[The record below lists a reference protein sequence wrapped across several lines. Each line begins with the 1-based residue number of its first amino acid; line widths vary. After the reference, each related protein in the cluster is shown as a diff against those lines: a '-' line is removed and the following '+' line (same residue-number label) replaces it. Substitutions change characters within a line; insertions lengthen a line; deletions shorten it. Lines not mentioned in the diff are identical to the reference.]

1 MKTGYDKSVLRLH
14 LTHVMKQFKGA
25 VLSIGI
31 FSFFI
36 NLLMLTGPIYMLQVY
51 DRVLVSR
58 SIPTLVSLS
67 ILMVGLYFLMGFL
80 EFCRSRVLTRLARQ
94 FEKDL
99 GADTLRGWLKAGT
112 NNQGQRF
119 QPMNDLSTL
128 KQFLSGSALGTIF
141 DLPWVPFYIGVIFF
155 LHWTL
160 GVLGIIGCIIIVIAA
175 LYNEFST
182 RKSMKEISR
191 LKLEE
196 RVLVQQSYRN
206 ADLVLALGME
216 SNISRKWSDI
226 NQRVSNASLANTDIS
241 GNSSAFTKAFRMM
254 IQSAILGLG
263 GALAVKQ
270 IVTPG
275 AMIAASIIMGRAL
288 SPLQMAIG
296 QWRSFG
302 QARISFDKLKAFYNF
317 VPDEKENITLPE
329 PKGALSVSNLYAA
342 PPNIERPILSGLNFN
357 LEPGD
362 GLGIIGPSGSGKS
375 VLGRFLVG
383 IWTPQSGEVRID
395 GVLHDQ
401 WSREQIGSKI
411 GYLPQSVDLFDG
423 TIGENISRFEIG
435 DNSDAIYKS
444 AEIAGIHEMIMK
456 FPDGY
461 ATQIG
466 EGGVI
471 LSGGQKQRIGLARA
485 IYGNPVLVI
494 MDEPNSNLDT
504 MGEKAL
510 IDAIS
515 NLRRD
520 KVTVILIAHRSGA
533 ISNLNKLL
541 MIHSGRQVAF
551 GDKEDVLSKV
561 VKAQS

>member
-80 EFCRSRVLTRLARQ
+80 EFCRSRVLTRLARR

-175 LYNEFST
+175 LYNVFST

-383 IWTPQSGEVRID
+383 IWKPQSGEVRID

-435 DNSDAIYKS
+435 DNSEAIYKS

>member
-80 EFCRSRVLTRLARQ
+80 EFCRSRVLTRLARR

-383 IWTPQSGEVRID
+383 IWKPQSGEVRID

-435 DNSDAIYKS
+435 DNSEAIYKS